1 MTLFL
6 SLFIYRPKSFSSLK
20 GIDFWIYALFGGI
33 TNIAY
38 VLAVINGELVRVM
51 LLFFLSPVWTIPL
64 SFFLLNEKLYL
75 KNLLAALLALFG
87 AFVVLW
93 QENFSILSINISD
106 VYAIIGG
113 LGFAFTNVLARRFD
127 DLTIKDK
134 SYSIWV
140 GVIIIALLSSFIFP
154 SEAAFPSFDLKAISI
169 LIILG
174 FILLIVTM
182 VMQIGLTLV
191 EAVRAS
197 PIFLFEIV
205 VVGIS
210 GYLLAN
216 ESLQVKD
223 FIGGLFIILGVLIST
238 RK

>member
-20 GIDFWIYALFGGI
+20 SVDFWIYALFGGI

-93 QENFSILSINISD
+93 QENFSILSVNISD

-127 DLTIKDK
+127 DLSIKDK

-169 LIILG
+169 LII
-174 FILLIVTM
+174 
-182 VMQIGLTLV
+182 
-191 EAVRAS
+191 
-197 PIFLFEIV
+197 
-205 VVGIS
+205 
-210 GYLLAN
+210 
-216 ESLQVKD
+216 
-223 FIGGLFIILGVLIST
+223 
-238 RK
+238 